1 MLNIK
6 DFWSRLI
13 MAGTV
18 IFALAIFVGVML
30 IYAGIRVIQYLW
42 F

>member
-6 DFWSRLI
+6 DFFSRLI

-18 IFALAIFVGVML
+18 ILALAIFVGVML

>member
-1 MLNIK
+1 
-6 DFWSRLI
+6 